1 MTRRL
6 RYLILALSLAVLI
19 AAAGTAGAAT
29 TSFISPIDILV
40 NGCGTT
46 IHLTGSLHNVGTLT
60 GNSGGG
66 LLLSFVTNPQGVTG
80 VDTNGVSYQGTG
92 VTTFTATF
100 NGAATLTF
108 VNNFRLISQGTTPD
122 LLVMEVLHVAVDANG
137 VIAAAFDRPSV
148 TCR

>member
-29 TSFISPIDILV
+29 TSFSSPIDILV

-60 GNSGGG
+60 ANSGGG
-66 LLLSFVTNPQGVTG
+66 LLLSFVTNPQ
-80 VDTNGVSYQGTG
+80 
-92 VTTFTATF
+92 
-100 NGAATLTF
+100 
-108 VNNFRLISQGTTPD
+108 
-122 LLVMEVLHVAVDANG
+122 
-137 VIAAAFDRPSV
+137 
-148 TCR
+148 